1 MNMLARMMVM
11 VMTILMMMMMMMM
24 MKDVWAMRRRMLQ
37 GADWT
42 LGHEK
47 TGVGFAHSKKR
58 GGEWWMI

>member
-11 VMTILMMMMMMMM
+11 VMTTLMMMMMMM
-24 MKDVWAMRRRMLQ
+24 MKDVWATRMMMLQ

-58 GGEWWMI
+58 GGEWRMI